1 VQAKEISLLKEAVIV
16 KKLISLIIAEE
27 APRDKK
33 AADLLKTFV
42 LRGLFAMMQE
52 LGAVYINFLQGLR
65 MQDNFFAFLLNEVKN
80 EATYKELLLTSATH
94 LELRASFIRERNALE
109 NTKYLGREDQ
119 VSIEGDNLVLTHVV
133 KNGLDTIIRNLTF

>member
-1 VQAKEISLLKEAVIV
+1 MLKEAVIV
-16 KKLISLIIAEE
+16 KKLINLTIGEE

-80 EATYKELLLTSATH
+80 EATYKEFLLTSATH
-94 LELRASFIRERNALE
+94 LELRASFIREKNALDP
-109 NTKYLGREDQ
+109 TKYLGREDQ
-119 VSIEGDNLVLTHVV
+119 VGFEGENLILTHIV
-133 KNGLDTIIRNLTF
+133 KNGLDTIIRNLSF

>member
-1 VQAKEISLLKEAVIV
+1 M
-16 KKLISLIIAEE
+16 
-27 APRDKK
+27 
-33 AADLLKTFV
+33 LKTFV

-94 LELRASFIRERNALE
+94 LELRASFIREKNALD
-109 NTKYLGREDQ
+109 NNKFLGRDDQ
-119 VSIEGDNLVLTHVV
+119 VSIEGDNLVLTHIV
-133 KNGLDTIIRNLTF
+133 KNGLDNIIRNLNF